1 MLCKGQGACLFC
13 SLMSSYYLELCL
25 ALIECFSALLSL
37 LDNEKTAAQS
47 LRAQPVAEA
56 GSEPRWFCLQSPF
69 SSAFNI
75 LPWLPC
81 PSPLHHPLSP
91 INSGNVFPVPWI
103 TKTGL
108 IVLVV
113 LFLSLVITFLYLVA
127 IAYLSMFF
135 SNQSKFLEG
144 RDWVLFIT
152 EF

>member
-1 MLCKGQGACLFC
+1 MQG
-13 SLMSSYYLELCL
+13 SGS
-25 ALIECFSALLSL
+25 LSL
-37 LDNEKTAAQS
+37 LFLDVILLFRTLSGTHWMLLCIVILTWQWENCSSESQS
-47 LRAQPVAEA
+47 PANGRGWIRAQMISVFKVLFLLL
-56 GSEPRWFCLQSPF
+56 STFC
-69 SSAFNI
+69 
-75 LPWLPC
+75 PWLPC

-135 SNQSKFLEG
+135 SNQTKFLEG